1 MQNDLNRLKYFY
13 FIYQEEGVSKAAA
26 KLNTSQPAVS
36 QQLQKLEKE
45 LGVLLFTRLHK
56 KLIPTSAGHQLY
68 EVLGDFFHELPE
80 QLLHLKIPSKTPSG
94 IIIIGAPYEFGKE
107 YLPEI
112 CHEYRQKFPD
122 VRFTIRLGEPIP
134 MLDFLKNGE
143 IDFAVID
150 IVLATTYLGKHTDF
164 YSVDPLIDEELALI
178 CSADYYHANIA
189 GDHSYSNLITK
200 DFISDEHDNMFLK
213 HWFQYHY
220 AKSSVEPNVVMTVES
235 HQANLACV
243 KLGMGLTV
251 TSSHM
256 VWEDIEQEKIV
267 AINTDVQNAMNTIS
281 LVQLQD
287 KVPTVT
293 EKSFHTYLKKS
304 MQHENMLKKF
314 RI

>member
-13 FIYQEEGVSKAAA
+13 FIYQEGGVTKAAL

-68 EVLGDFFHELPE
+68 EVLGSFFQGLPE
-80 QLLHLKIPSKTPSG
+80 QLVHLKIPSKVPSG
-94 IIIIGAPYEFGKE
+94 ILRIGAPYEFGKE
-107 YLPEI
+107 YLPGI
-112 CHEYRQKFPD
+112 CHEYRQKYPD

-134 MLDFLKNGE
+134 MLDFLKNGD

-164 YSVDPLIDEELALI
+164 YSIDPLIDEELALI
-178 CSADYYHANIA
+178 CSSEYYHGNIA
-189 GDHSYSNLITK
+189 RDHSFTNLITK
-200 DFISDEHDNMFLK
+200 EFISDEHDNMFLK
-213 HWFQYHY
+213 HWFQWHFN
-220 AKSSVEPNVVMTVES
+220 KTNVEPNVVMTVES
-235 HQANLACV
+235 HQANLNCV

-256 VWEDIEQEKIV
+256 VWEDIEQGTIV

-281 LVQLQD
+281 LAQLQD
-287 KVPTVT
+287 KIPTVT
-293 EKSFHTYLKKS
+293 EKSFHTFLKKS
-304 MQHENMLKKF
+304 MKHESMMNKF

>member
-1 MQNDLNRLKYFY
+1 MQSDLNRLKYFY
-13 FIYQEEGVSKAAA
+13 FIYQEGGVSKAAV

-56 KLIPTSAGHQLY
+56 KLIPTSAGHQLN
-68 EVLGDFFHELPE
+68 EVLGTFFQELPE
-80 QLLHLKIPSKTPSG
+80 QLVHLKIPSKIPSG
-94 IIIIGAPYEFGKE
+94 IIRIGAPYEFGKE

-112 CHEYRQKFPD
+112 CHGYRQKFPD

-150 IVLATTYLGKHTDF
+150 IVLATTYLGKHADF

-178 CSADYYHANIA
+178 CSSEYYNDNIA
-189 GDHSYSNLITK
+189 GDHSFSNLITK
-200 DFISDEHDNMFLK
+200 EFISDEHDNMFLR
-213 HWFQYHY
+213 HWFQSHFN
-220 AKSSVEPNVVMTVES
+220 KPSIEPNVVMTVES
-235 HQANLACV
+235 HQANLNCV

-256 VWEDIEQEKIV
+256 VWEDIEQGDIV

-293 EKSFHTYLKKS
+293 EKSFHIFLKKS
-304 MQHENMLKKF
+304 MQHESMLNKF